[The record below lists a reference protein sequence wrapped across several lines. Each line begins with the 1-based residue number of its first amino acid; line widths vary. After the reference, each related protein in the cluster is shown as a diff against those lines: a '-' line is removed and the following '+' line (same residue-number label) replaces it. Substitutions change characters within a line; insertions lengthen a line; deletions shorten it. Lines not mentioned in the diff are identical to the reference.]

1 MGLKANLAENKRIY
15 FDSNDDVSLLLLSLL
30 SSRPVIFRHQ
40 ILVTSFSM
48 ISVDQKVLW
57 HVTYPTLKRKRDSH
71 YYYLTEN
78 KAVSVELLGTK
89 TEQCNAVA
97 KRYN

>member
-1 MGLKANLAENKRIY
+1 M
-15 FDSNDDVSLLLLSLL
+15 FC
-30 SSRPVIFRHQ
+30 
-40 ILVTSFSM
+40 
-48 ISVDQKVLW
+48 

-97 KRYN
+97 KRYTKTG

>member
-1 MGLKANLAENKRIY
+1 MFCYA
-15 FDSNDDVSLLLLSLL
+15 
-30 SSRPVIFRHQ
+30 
-40 ILVTSFSM
+40 
-48 ISVDQKVLW
+48 
-57 HVTYPTLKRKRDSH
+57 TYPTLKRKRDSH

-97 KRYN
+97 KRYIKTLSQHTS

>member
-1 MGLKANLAENKRIY
+1 M
-15 FDSNDDVSLLLLSLL
+15 FC
-30 SSRPVIFRHQ
+30 
-40 ILVTSFSM
+40 
-48 ISVDQKVLW
+48 

-97 KRYN
+97 KRYNKTG

>member
-1 MGLKANLAENKRIY
+1 MFCY
-15 FDSNDDVSLLLLSLL
+15 
-30 SSRPVIFRHQ
+30 
-40 ILVTSFSM
+40 
-48 ISVDQKVLW
+48 
-57 HVTYPTLKRKRDSH
+57 VTYPTLKRKRDSH

-97 KRYN
+97 KRYTKTGQILMIWVALTLKWAIFDNLVIHELLELQFEFIPPF

>member
-1 MGLKANLAENKRIY
+1 MFCY
-15 FDSNDDVSLLLLSLL
+15 
-30 SSRPVIFRHQ
+30 
-40 ILVTSFSM
+40 
-48 ISVDQKVLW
+48 
-57 HVTYPTLKRKRDSH
+57 VTYPTLKRKRDSH

-97 KRYN
+97 KRYTKTGQILIICVLRRKTYLDIFVQVVTWYVNSNNSNLFIFFAIRERGEKYV